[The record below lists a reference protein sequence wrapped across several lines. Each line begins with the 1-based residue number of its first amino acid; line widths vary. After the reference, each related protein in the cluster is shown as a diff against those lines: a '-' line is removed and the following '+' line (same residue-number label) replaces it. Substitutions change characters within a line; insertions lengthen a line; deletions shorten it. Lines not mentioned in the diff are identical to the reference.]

1 MTLPAPIDV
10 TSVLRPGVYVLWHEA
25 RCVYIGR
32 STLPI
37 VQLLAHRA
45 SARGL
50 PKYLRGTLRGIA
62 YDRVDIYPASGAAA
76 TTLEFALCARLRPLH
91 SHHTS
96 APSAPLYRLKPS
108 HPPSPP

>member
-1 MTLPAPIDV
+1 MTLPTAIDV

-25 RCVYIGR
+25 RCVFIGR

-50 PKYLRGTLRGIA
+50 PKYLRGTLQGIA
-62 YDRVDIYPASGAAA
+62 YDRVDIYPASGHAA
-76 TTLEFALCARLRPLH
+76 TALESALCARLHPLH
-91 SHHTS
+91 SHHP
-96 APSAPLYRLKPS
+96 APRTAPLYRLKPS
-108 HPPSPP
+108 QPTAPP